1 MSSDY
6 PNLRNAKFNDR
17 VDRSPAHVP
26 ILNLICP
33 AHSFTFRQHSDA
45 EPKPVVP
52 SKQHVTLIYSERRFI
67 CISYL
72 RKAKFNVVQPVC
84 NGTAR
89 NLNSFLL

>member
-6 PNLRNAKFNDR
+6 PILRNAKFNDR

-52 SKQHVTLIYSERRFI
+52 SIVVTQQ
-67 CISYL
+67 
-72 RKAKFNVVQPVC
+72 A
-84 NGTAR
+84 AR
-89 NLNSFLL
+89 DAVLK